1 LFDFRLLQQYR
12 HLTDVHKI
20 RINVRFQ
27 CNRGHDNALDI
38 PIAAGRLSLPCDG
51 AATFF
56 DGLLAPA
63 GEPSAAGLI
72 RRADIVNIQID
83 G

>member
-1 LFDFRLLQQYR
+1 MWAG

-20 RINVRFQ
+20 RVKCPLSVR
-27 CNRGHDNALDI
+27 NSGHDNALDI
-38 PIAAGRLSLPCDG
+38 PMAAGRLSLPCDG

-56 DGLLAPA
+56 HGLLATA